1 MAVRPHQQSAT
12 KTGST
17 GQNGS
22 AGQYDIDVKVG
33 NTLYTVLF
41 TPPPGTY
48 GQQFSAGLQ
57 LMVAVGA
64 KTLTFNDMLGHSR
77 NVPILSQ
84 KTVSTS
90 VHQ

>member
-17 GQNGS
+17 GP
-22 AGQYDIDVKVG
+22 YDIDVRVG

-64 KTLTFNDMLGHSR
+64 KTITFNDMLGHSQ
-77 NVPILSQ
+77 NVPILTQ
-84 KTVSTS
+84 KTVSTG
-90 VHQ
+90 VRQ